1 MKKNLPKIAIATG
14 FVMLLGVLCSCVV
27 FVLIEYNLLSPAHAG
42 SFPSKSKL
50 PLADCRSS
58 HDAPRQFTI
67 DDNKASQISVLT
79 YHRIVQDDNIRKE
92 HYIDGKINQMIVTKE
107 AFSKQMAYLKEN
119 DFVTLTLNELYLFL
133 TGELEIPKKS
143 IVLTFDDGYKDNF
156 LEAYPLLKEHG
167 FLSVNFLITAEIT
180 KRVHRFTPKHV
191 QYFSTKEITKACDV
205 FELQSHTYSYHKRQK
220 NEAGET
226 IAYLN
231 SKSKKEVREDIQKSI
246 DNLNGENFA
255 FAYPYGEYSPSTID
269 ILNEL
274 GFKMAF
280 TTENKA
286 ASKKIHLYEIP
297 RYNILADTDF
307 EQFKRYVN
315 N

>member
-1 MKKNLPKIAIATG
+1 MKNNVPKFAIAAG
-14 FVMLLGVLCSCVV
+14 FIILLGVLCSGVV
-27 FVLIEYNLLSPAHAG
+27 FVLIEYNLLSKADAG

-58 HDAPRQFTI
+58 HDPPKQFTI
-67 DDNKASQISVLT
+67 DDKKASQISVLT
-79 YHRIVQDDNIRKE
+79 YHRIVQEDNIHKE
-92 HYIDGKINQMIVTKE
+92 HYIDGKVNQMIVTKE
-107 AFSKQMAYLKEN
+107 AFSEQMAYLKEN

-133 TGELEIPKKS
+133 TGELEIPEKS
-143 IVLTFDDGYKDNF
+143 VVLTFDDGYKDNF
-156 LEAYPLLKEHG
+156 IEAYPLLKEHD
-167 FLSVNFLITAEIT
+167 FLAVNFLITAEIT
-180 KRVHRFTPKHV
+180 KRVHRFTPKYV

-205 FELQSHTYSYHKRQK
+205 FELQSHTYSYHQREL
-220 NEAGET
+220 NAEGET
-226 IAYLN
+226 TAFLN
-231 SKSKKEVREDIQKSI
+231 SKTKKEVREDIQKSI
-246 DNLNGENFA
+246 GNLDGENFA
-255 FAYPYGEYSPSTID
+255 FAYPYGEYSPSTIK
-269 ILNEL
+269 IVKEL

-286 ASKKIHLYEIP
+286 ASKKDHLYEIP